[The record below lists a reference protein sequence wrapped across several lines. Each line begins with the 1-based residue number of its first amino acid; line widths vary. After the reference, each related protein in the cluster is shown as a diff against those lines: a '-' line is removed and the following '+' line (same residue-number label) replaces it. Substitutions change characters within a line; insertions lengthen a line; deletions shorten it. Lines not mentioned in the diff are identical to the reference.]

1 MNKFYKKYNLK
12 PVINVAGTMT
22 SIGAS
27 IINKRSLNS
36 VEEIHDKFIYIDE
49 LQKLASKKIS
59 SKLKTEAA
67 MVTASSSS
75 ALTESIAAIYTKDD
89 LKKIYSL
96 PKMNGKKN
104 VLIQQGHLVNY
115 GGEVE
120 QAIKLSGANILTTG
134 KKNSCSILDLTATLK
149 KNKKNILCAIYV
161 LSHHCDEYKSLD
173 YKSFYKIC
181 SKHKVPVILDAASE
195 SNMKQLSK
203 YGDVSI
209 FSSHKFMGGL
219 TAGIVAGNKEIIR
232 NLHLQNLGIGRG
244 FKAGKE
250 SIFSAIIAIE
260 DWYQRDHK
268 KINQNFDQTIYYWK
282 SNLEKYSKYI
292 DCKIIPDPTG
302 NPINRLRIIPHR
314 TFNAPSLALALED
327 QNPSIIVRDDLL
339 HLGYFELDPCN
350 LHINQEKMVLK
361 GFQKIFDKKIKFK
374 KINLKDYKKIKISR
388 TKNWL

>member
-1 MNKFYKKYNLK
+1 MMNFYKKYNFK
-12 PVINVAGTMT
+12 TVINVAGTMT

-36 VEEIHDKFIYIDE
+36 VNEVYDKFIYIDE

-75 ALTESIAAIYTKDD
+75 ALTESIAAIYAKDD

-96 PKMNGKKN
+96 PKMTGKKN
-104 VLIQQGHLVNY
+104 ILIQRGHLVNY

-120 QAIKLSGANILTTG
+120 QAIKLSGASILKTG
-134 KKNSCSILDLTATLK
+134 KKNSCSNLDLTGTVT

-161 LSHHCDEYKSLD
+161 LSHHCDEYNSLD
-173 YKSFYKIC
+173 YKTFYKIC
-181 SKHKVPVILDAASE
+181 SKHKIPVILDAASE
-195 SNMKQLSK
+195 SNMRELCK

-219 TAGIVAGNKEIIR
+219 TAGIVAGNKELIR

-250 SIFSAIIAIE
+250 SIFSAILAVE

-268 KINQNFDQTIYYWK
+268 KINNYFDKIIHYWK
-282 SNLEKYSKYI
+282 SNLNKYSKYI

-302 NPINRLRIIPHR
+302 NPINRLRIIP
-314 TFNAPSLALALED
+314 TNTINAPSLVLALED
-327 QNPSIIVRDDLL
+327 QSPSIIVRDDLL

-350 LHINQEKMVLK
+350 LHPKQEKLVLK
-361 GFQKIFDKKIKFK
+361 AFKKIFDREVRFK
-374 KINLKDYKKIKISR
+374 KIDLKNYKKIKIAR

>member
-27 IINKRSLNS
+27 IINKQSLNS
-36 VEEIHDKFIYIDE
+36 VGEIYNKFVYIDE

-59 SKLKTEAA
+59 SKLKTGAA
-67 MVTASSSS
+67 MITASSSS
-75 ALTESIAAIYTKDD
+75 ALTESIAAVYTKDD

-96 PKMNGKKN
+96 PKMTGKKN
-104 VLIQQGHLVNY
+104 VLVQQGHLVNY

-120 QAIKLSGANILTTG
+120 QAIKLSGASILKTG
-134 KKNSCSILDLTATLK
+134 KKNSCSDFDLTATLV

-161 LSHHCDEYKSLD
+161 LSHHCDEYNSLD
-173 YKSFYKIC
+173 YKTFYKIC

-195 SNMKQLSK
+195 SNMRELSN

-219 TAGIVAGNKEIIR
+219 TAGIVAGNKEIIK

-250 SIFSAIIAIE
+250 SIFSAIMAVE
-260 DWYQRDHK
+260 DWYRRDHK
-268 KINQNFDQTIYYWK
+268 KINNYFDKIIFYWK
-282 SNLEKYSKYI
+282 SNLNKFSKYI

-302 NPINRLRIIPHR
+302 NPIKRLRIIP
-314 TFNAPSLALALED
+314 TNAINAPSLALALED
-327 QNPSIIVRDDLL
+327 QSPSIIVRDDLL

-350 LHINQEKMVLK
+350 LHPKQEKLVLK

-374 KINLKDYKKIKISR
+374 KIDLKNYKKIKIDR